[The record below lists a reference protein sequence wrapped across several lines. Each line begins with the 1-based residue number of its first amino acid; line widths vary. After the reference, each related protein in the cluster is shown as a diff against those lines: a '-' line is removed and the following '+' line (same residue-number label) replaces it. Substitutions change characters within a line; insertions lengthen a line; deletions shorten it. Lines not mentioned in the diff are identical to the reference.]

1 MFLEKLIDKK
11 MKIKKNIKNL
21 NSKVFLVNKGIINLK
36 LTQNQTFSK
45 KILKFLLYKDM
56 NSHIL
61 WNSEFQ
67 NKFLEPSHKSPLDKF
82 NKNYN

>member
-1 MFLEKLIDKK
+1 

-36 LTQNQTFSK
+36 LTQNDISPK
-45 KILKFLLYKDM
+45 KILKFLLYKDI

-61 WNSEFQ
+61 
-67 NKFLEPSHKSPLDKF
+67 
-82 NKNYN
+82 

>member
-1 MFLEKLIDKK
+1 MK
-11 MKIKKNIKNL
+11 MKKNIKNL

-36 LTQNQTFSK
+36 LTQNETYSK

-61 WNSEFQ
+61 
-67 NKFLEPSHKSPLDKF
+67 
-82 NKNYN
+82 

>member
-1 MFLEKLIDKK
+1 

-21 NSKVFLVNKGIINLK
+21 NSKVFLVNKGIITLK
-36 LTQNQTFSK
+36 LTQTDISPK
-45 KILKFLLYKDM
+45 KILKFLLYKDI

-67 NKFLEPSHKSPLDKF
+67 NKFLEPSLKSPLDKF
-82 NKNYN
+82 KKHYN